1 MRNGELEFEKI
12 HEAFRPK
19 ILRYLTRLV
28 GPYEAEDLT
37 QEVFVRVNRP
47 RSQLGEAGTTDE
59 DESGVVKICIRSPD
73 FPEHCM

>member
-28 GPYEAEDLT
+28 GPYEGTPAAT
-37 QEVFVRVNRP
+37 PSRKACSP
-47 RSQLGEAGTTDE
+47 RRAMS
-59 DESGVVKICIRSPD
+59 RS
-73 FPEHCM
+73 M